1 MIEIIEDESKKLPCI
16 SSLFVKINYNPE
28 LFSILRQSP
37 DSEYDDKTKVFEF
50 STNKLFFL
58 ITVMTEYDDVKYLP
72 LKAHKVPQEAH
83 YDLTFKVKPYSYQM
97 EGIEYGLNHNNWL
110 LLDDQGLGKTLQ
122 MIYLAESLK
131 KLRGIKHC
139 LVICGINSLKFNWID
154 EIKKFSDL
162 DYRILGQYTTKN
174 GKIRIKSVTERC
186 NELLQPIDEFFV
198 ITNKETLQSGLFI
211 KNFRKNKNSF
221 DMIVVDECHKLK
233 NKSSQAAATLLKLKA
248 PYKIA
253 LTGTIIMNNPEN
265 AFVPLKWTENT
276 NSTLTSFKKLY
287 NVYGGFGGVQV
298 IGYKNLNLL
307 QDLISS
313 CSLRRLKD
321 EVLDLPDK
329 SYVKEYV
336 ELFPSQRELYDDMY
350 DNISAELDLIANS
363 NHNIIQELSKTV
375 RLRQITEYPGIVSSS
390 VTQSA
395 KLDRTE
401 ELVENIVAQGDKV
414 LIYTSFKATAD
425 ELCGRLSEYNPVC
438 CTGDTKDEE
447 VSKNKVKF
455 NSDDSCKVMVATW
468 QKMGTGHTLTAASY
482 VIFVSTPF
490 TNADFEQAAD
500 RIYRIGQNKHCFIIT
515 IITKDTYD
523 ERVQEIID
531 LKEDLSGYLVD
542 KHEIKKINIFS
553 E

>member
-198 ITNKETLQSGLFI
+198 ITNKETLQSDLFI
-211 KNFRKNKNSF
+211 KNFRK
-221 DMIVVDECHKLK
+221 
-233 NKSSQAAATLLKLKA
+233 
-248 PYKIA
+248 
-253 LTGTIIMNNPEN
+253 
-265 AFVPLKWTENT
+265 
-276 NSTLTSFKKLY
+276 KLY
-287 NVYGGFGGVQV
+287 GF
-298 IGYKNLNLL
+298 
-307 QDLISS
+307 
-313 CSLRRLKD
+313 
-321 EVLDLPDK
+321 
-329 SYVKEYV
+329 
-336 ELFPSQRELYDDMY
+336 LF
-350 DNISAELDLIANS
+350 
-363 NHNIIQELSKTV
+363 
-375 RLRQITEYPGIVSSS
+375 
-390 VTQSA
+390 
-395 KLDRTE
+395 
-401 ELVENIVAQGDKV
+401 
-414 LIYTSFKATAD
+414 
-425 ELCGRLSEYNPVC
+425 
-438 CTGDTKDEE
+438 
-447 VSKNKVKF
+447 
-455 NSDDSCKVMVATW
+455 
-468 QKMGTGHTLTAASY
+468 
-482 VIFVSTPF
+482 
-490 TNADFEQAAD
+490 
-500 RIYRIGQNKHCFIIT
+500 
-515 IITKDTYD
+515 
-523 ERVQEIID
+523 
-531 LKEDLSGYLVD
+531 
-542 KHEIKKINIFS
+542 
-553 E
+553 